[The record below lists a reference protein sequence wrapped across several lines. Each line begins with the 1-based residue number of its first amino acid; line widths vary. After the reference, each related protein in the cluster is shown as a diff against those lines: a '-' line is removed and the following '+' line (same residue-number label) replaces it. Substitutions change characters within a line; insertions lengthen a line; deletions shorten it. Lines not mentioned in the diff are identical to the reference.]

1 MTTQPAV
8 EAVEKP
14 LSVNP
19 AVLAAIESEV
29 LLEYSIFDARRA
41 LVRKQEEVRRLQEE
55 CAALELRPHASL
67 QPVDPN
73 QLPVADQEA
82 ATRIQAIHR
91 GHLSRSSLNTAAGEV
106 STRTDG
112 IECASGATFSSLTP
126 G

>member
-1 MTTQPAV
+1 MRFDR
-8 EAVEKP
+8 
-14 LSVNP
+14 LSI
-19 AVLAAIESEV
+19 IESHLQALCCTRRYKSSAEKR
-29 LLEYSIFDARRA
+29 EYEELRRA